1 MVEDATARLLAE
13 LLTKASAGDDV
24 ALNTLCRELGPPIRK
39 YFWRRFQ
46 NPDIA
51 EELCQETFI
60 RFLKNFSNIRDRM
73 SLRGFIIKIAIHVS
87 QDYLRKKYRHP
98 EESLEV
104 DDVTSVEDPAEGISR
119 RLDLQKALEQLP
131 EQSRRILLM
140 RADGYKY
147 EEISAQTDLS
157 VSGVKM
163 QVKRNLAKLRSA
175 LNVTISTFS
184 ATLLLKWL
192 LETTRIG
199 PGGNGAL

>member
-1 MVEDATARLLAE
+1 MAEDATARILAE
-13 LLTKASAGDDV
+13 LLTKASAGDDI
-24 ALNTLCRELGPPIRK
+24 ALNTLCGELGPPIRK

-46 NPDIA
+46 NPDVV

-60 RFLKNFSNIRDRM
+60 RFLKNFSNIRERM

-104 DDVTSVEDPAEGISR
+104 DEVTSVEDPAEVILR
-119 RLDLQKALEQLP
+119 RLDLQKALEKLP

-147 EEISAQTDLS
+147 EEISAETDMS

-175 LNVTISTFS
+175 LDVTLLTFS

-192 LETTRIG
+192 L
-199 PGGNGAL
+199 

>member
-1 MVEDATARLLAE
+1 MAEDRTARLLAE
-13 LLTKASAGDDV
+13 LLTKASAGDDA
-24 ALNTLCRELGPPIRK
+24 ALNTLCRELRPPIQK
-39 YFWRRFQ
+39 YFSRRFQ
-46 NPDIA
+46 NPDVV

-60 RFLKNFSNIRDRM
+60 RFLKNFSNIRERM

-98 EESLEV
+98 EAWVEV
-104 DDVTSVEDPAEGISR
+104 EELTSGEDPAEAILR

-147 EEISAQTDLS
+147 EEISAKTDLS

-175 LNVTISTFS
+175 LDVTLGTFS

-192 LETTRIG
+192 LETTRSG
-199 PGGNGAL
+199 PG

>member
-1 MVEDATARLLAE
+1 MAEDATARILAE
-13 LLTKASAGDDV
+13 LLTKASAGDDI
-24 ALNTLCRELGPPIRK
+24 ALNTLCGELGPPIRK

-46 NPDIA
+46 NPDVV

-60 RFLKNFSNIRDRM
+60 RFLKNFSNIRERM
-73 SLRGFIIKIAIHVS
+73 SLRGFIIKIAIHVG

-104 DDVTSVEDPAEGISR
+104 DEVTSVEDPAEVILR
-119 RLDLQKALEQLP
+119 RLDLHKALEQLP

-140 RADGYKY
+140 RADGYKF
-147 EEISAQTDLS
+147 EEISAETDMS

-175 LNVTISTFS
+175 LDVTLLTFS

-192 LETTRIG
+192 L
-199 PGGNGAL
+199 

>member
-1 MVEDATARLLAE
+1 MAEDATARLLAE

-24 ALNTLCRELGPPIRK
+24 ALNTLCGELGPPIRK

-46 NPDIA
+46 NPDVV

-60 RFLKNFSNIRDRM
+60 RFLKNFSNIRERM

-104 DDVTSVEDPAEGISR
+104 DEVTSVEDPAEVILR
-119 RLDLQKALEQLP
+119 RLDLQKALEKLP

-147 EEISAQTDLS
+147 EEISAETDMSL
-157 VSGVKM
+157 SGVKM
-163 QVKRNLAKLRSA
+163 QVKRNLAKLGSA
-175 LNVTISTFS
+175 LDVTLSTFS

-192 LETTRIG
+192 L
-199 PGGNGAL
+199 